1 MERIK
6 VSENVSLSRIIYG
19 MWRLTD
25 DTDTSSSHIT
35 KKLEACLE
43 QQITTID
50 QADIYGGYEA
60 EELLGVS
67 LKENGYRDK
76 LEIVTKCGI
85 IAPVGRFKQ
94 SPVKYYDTS
103 KEHINQSV
111 EQSLKLMN
119 IDYIDLLLLHRPDP
133 FMNPEET
140 GLTLDSLVEQ
150 GKVREVGV
158 SNFKPYDFSLLQS
171 FMHKKL
177 VTNQI
182 EISIMSND
190 CFTNGDLAF
199 MQKKRLP
206 IMAWSPLA
214 GGKLFD
220 SDNKFLIDLLKEI
233 SNIYDTTPAAI
244 AIAWLLA
251 HPANIMPV
259 MGTNS
264 LPRIRNLSKAC
275 DINLDKQSWFRIYET
290 AMGHEVP

>member
-1 MERIK
+1 
-6 VSENVSLSRIIYG
+6 
-19 MWRLTD
+19 
-25 DTDTSSSHIT
+25 
-35 KKLEACLE
+35 
-43 QQITTID
+43 
-50 QADIYGGYEA
+50 
-60 EELLGVS
+60 
-67 LKENGYRDK
+67 
-76 LEIVTKCGI
+76 
-85 IAPVGRFKQ
+85 
-94 SPVKYYDTS
+94 
-103 KEHINQSV
+103 
-111 EQSLKLMN
+111 MN

-140 GLTLDSLVEQ
+140 GFTLDNLVEQ

-158 SNFKPYDFSLLQS
+158 SNFNPYDFSLLQS

-199 MQKKRLP
+199 MQEKRLP

-264 LPRIRNLSKAC
+264 LPRIRTLSKAC
-275 DINLDKQSWFRIYET
+275 DINLDKQSWFRLYET